1 MAGQFGGTYR
11 RAMVTLVPPVV
22 AAAAVIGVFATLA
35 HRLPERL
42 AGTGG
47 FGDSASTSRVL
58 AITLV
63 WSLLALIWGLV
74 WLHARRRVPTAQ
86 RWIGVSTWV
95 ASVLIVGY
103 VLQLVLRNVD
113 LAGPPARPDL
123 DWTSPLVVVPVLAIV
138 ALLAWWAM
146 GPDPEE
152 PDAATGPRPGAPR
165 LQLSGGERALFTRT
179 VFSRRGLASALFWAV
194 LAAWQA
200 VFGAGSYIVVV
211 VFVLAAIIAAA
222 QSWARVLVD
231 EHGVQVIQ
239 PLLRRVLVRAELRT
253 VVEARAGT
261 LDPRA
266 LPRATYGAFH
276 TPRQSGYR
284 ATAGGEVL
292 RLQLSNGREFI
303 VTVPG
308 AATAAGLVN
317 TQLDRRRATAG
328 DDRC

>member
-1 MAGQFGGTYR
+1 MTGQFGGTYR
-11 RAMVTLVPPVV
+11 RAMVTLVPPVI
-22 AAAAVIGVFATLA
+22 AAASVVGVFAALA
-35 HRLPERL
+35 HRLP
-42 AGTGG
+42 AQAYGTGG
-47 FGDSASTSRVL
+47 FDDSMSWSRVIGL
-58 AITLV
+58 NIAWSVGAVV
-63 WSLLALIWGLV
+63 WGVV
-74 WLHARRRVPTAQ
+74 WLYARRRVQGGQ
-86 RWIGVSTWV
+86 RWIAASTW
-95 ASVLIVGY
+95 AGSVLIVGY
-103 VLQLVLRNVD
+103 ALQLVLRNLD
-113 LAGPPARPDL
+113 LAAPPARPDL
-123 DWTSPLVVVPVLAIV
+123 WWTSPLVVVPVLVVV
-138 ALLAWWAM
+138 AVVSWWAM
-146 GPDPEE
+146 GPDPQQ
-152 PDAATGPRPGAPR
+152 PDAAAGPRPGAPR
-165 LQLSGGERALFTRT
+165 LQLSGGERALFART
-179 VFSRRGLASALFWAV
+179 VFSRRGLASALLWAV

-200 VFGAGSYIVVV
+200 VFGSGTYIVVAL
-211 VFVLAAIIAAA
+211 FVLMAIITAA

-239 PLLRRVLVRAELRT
+239 PLLRRVLVGAELRT

-276 TPRQSGYR
+276 MPRQSGYR
-284 ATAGGEVL
+284 ATAGGEML